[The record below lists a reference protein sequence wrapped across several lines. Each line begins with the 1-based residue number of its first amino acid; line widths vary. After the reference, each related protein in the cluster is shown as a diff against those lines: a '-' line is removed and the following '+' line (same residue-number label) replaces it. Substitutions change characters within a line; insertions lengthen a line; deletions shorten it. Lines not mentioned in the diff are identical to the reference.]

1 MKIREAKQKD
11 AKIIEQILKSN
22 ALPSED
28 FVAHLNNFYLY
39 EDKNKIVGLAGYEL
53 CGSYALLRSFAVL
66 DEYKGLCLA
75 RKLYEALKNKAQKE
89 EINSFYLLTE
99 TASKYFEKL
108 GFEYL
113 DREKAPLS
121 IENTEQ
127 FKSICPNSAQLMY
140 LDLLR

>member
-66 DEYKGLCLA
+66 DEYKGLGLA

-99 TASKYFEKL
+99 TASKYIEKL

-113 DREKAPLS
+113 D
-121 IENTEQ
+121 
-127 FKSICPNSAQLMY
+127 
-140 LDLLR
+140 